1 MRALEISLLEGA
13 LLGGGYRC
21 VPVPLPLGAWRS
33 DELKHGVVVYGPF
46 VTVGKISFS
55 SLKFLSG
62 SYSSSRVLL
71 PAIVSLLPERP
82 QAL

>member
-46 VTVGKISFS
+46 VTVGRISFS

-62 SYSSSRVLL
+62 SCSSSRMLL